1 MRSKYRVS
9 RTLSFDQAN
18 DIAYRA
24 LSQESSISAL
34 SAENG
39 HSRQTIRNERDRV
52 QAIVNQTKQ
61 QEDVLFYL
69 PVTVTWLNQLVIA
82 LVFMMNGSYRNITQF
97 IKDLFDYPFNSDQ
110 ISKLMKTVYR
120 RVDEHHES
128 EDLSAIRVASPD

>member
-1 MRSKYRVS
+1 MLASGILPDLFNQQGSTVMRSKYRVS

-52 QAIVNQTKQ
+52 QAIVNQTKH
-61 QEDVLFYL
+61 QENVLFYL
-69 PVTVTWLNQLVIA
+69 PVTVTWLGFSLNL
-82 LVFMMNGSYRNITQF
+82 M
-97 IKDLFDYPFNSDQ
+97 FN
-110 ISKLMKTVYR
+110 
-120 RVDEHHES
+120 
-128 EDLSAIRVASPD
+128 